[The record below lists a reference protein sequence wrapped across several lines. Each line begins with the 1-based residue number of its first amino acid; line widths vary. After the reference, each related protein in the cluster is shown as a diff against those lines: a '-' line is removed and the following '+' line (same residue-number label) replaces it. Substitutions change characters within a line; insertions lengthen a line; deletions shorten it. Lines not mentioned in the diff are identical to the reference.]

1 MTMEKFSLKKQEYAN
16 RTLRFPV
23 ELLEE
28 LNRVASKTN
37 MSLNHVV
44 MKCCE
49 YALKNLEID
58 SQDE

>member
-1 MTMEKFSLKKQEYAN
+1 MEKFSLKKQEYAN

-28 LNRVASKTN
+28 LNCVASQTN

-44 MKCCE
+44 MECCE

>member
-1 MTMEKFSLKKQEYAN
+1 MEKFSLKKQEYAN

-23 ELLEE
+23 ELLED
-28 LNRVASKTN
+28 LNRVASQKN

-49 YALKNLEID
+49 YALENLESD